1 MAPPSQPRRSPGPSP
16 ERHLRGP
23 GSHPAH
29 RCLPPPGRL
38 GRMGLLP
45 RQCSPSLRHR
55 PIDPTA
61 QRIGQA
67 LDVAPEGLTRMQIRA
82 LFHRHV
88 SKERIDLALDQL
100 LRLGLIHRGTSAGR
114 GRAQPSGP
122 GHKTPRTARPPAKP
136 ALMAHRA
143 LKAHTSTQR
152 AHKALRAH
160 TSTPPPCALPW
171 HLETQKTPFSRTILA
186 P

>member
-1 MAPPSQPRRSPGPSP
+1 M
-16 ERHLRGP
+16 
-23 GSHPAH
+23 PATS
-29 RCLPPPGRL
+29 RPAFTVWDYCRASARL
-38 GRMGLLP
+38 LFDTA
-45 RQCSPSLRHR
+45 

-114 GRAQPSGP
+114 GRATTLWTRPQNPDASATPCETGP
-122 GHKTPRTARPPAKP
+122 YGA
-136 ALMAHRA
+136 
-143 LKAHTSTQR
+143 
-152 AHKALRAH
+152 
-160 TSTPPPCALPW
+160 
-171 HLETQKTPFSRTILA
+171 
-186 P
+186 